1 VDETLSR
8 SARGKRANFPVET
21 TRHLVEQTFESG
33 ASVSLIARGNDVNTN
48 LLFRWRR
55 QYLEGVFGAP
65 CPMYAAAASK
75 PEPDAGAPALL
86 PVSVVAEPSE
96 ATPTSHETNSLS
108 GGVCEVEFDRAR
120 VRICGE
126 VSPAILRL
134 LIRELAR

>member
-1 VDETLSR
+1 MQ
-8 SARGKRANFPVET
+8 ARKRGQCLA
-21 TRHLVEQTFESG
+21 
-33 ASVSLIARGNDVNTN
+33 SLITRSKVAGNTN
-48 LLFRWRR
+48 RTLDWRR

-75 PEPDAGAPALL
+75 PDAGAPALL

-96 ATPTSHETNSLS
+96 ATPTSYETNSLS
-108 GGVCEVEFDRAR
+108 GSVCEIEFDRAR